1 MDVFNV
7 FKPLPPLPAKPSELY
22 INVEVHVEPLPKPR
36 QLYINLEEP
45 AVVRPAPPPRVNS
58 KLSKIVRFHPN
69 LSPNMVENDDS
80 IDEMPR
86 NAVELV
92 VNVDYSPNS
101 EKLCLIRKKY
111 TIIFFRVICLFV
123 LVGAIVCSAL
133 VAVYAYYCRTHI
145 CNNLVSFF
153 KILNM
158 IEEEK

>member
-1 MDVFNV
+1 MDV

-80 IDEMPR
+80 IE
-86 NAVELV
+86 ELSQVV
-92 VNVDYSPNS
+92 VNVDYCSYS
-101 EKLCLIRKKY
+101 ENKTKKY
-111 TIIFFRVICLFV
+111 TVIFFRVICLLF
-123 LVGAIVCSAL
+123 LVGAIVCPAL
-133 VAVYAYYCRTHI
+133 VAVYAYYCRTH
-145 CNNLVSFF
+145 NW
-153 KILNM
+153 
-158 IEEEK
+158 

>member
-45 AVVRPAPPPRVNS
+45 AVVTPPPRVNS
-58 KLSKIVRFHPN
+58 KLSKVVRFHPN

-80 IDEMPR
+80 IDELSQ
-86 NAVELV
+86 VV
-92 VNVDYSPNS
+92 VNVDYCSYS
-101 EKLCLIRKKY
+101 ENKTKKY
-111 TIIFFRVICLFV
+111 TVIFFRVICLLF

-145 CNNLVSFF
+145 W
-153 KILNM
+153 
-158 IEEEK
+158 